1 MLSLAHYKHKTITTM
16 DKKEI
21 LTNAL
26 TQREE
31 EILGYQINIDNYTIA
46 IELAKEDADLA
57 PFVQQLHELL
67 SSSILEQKKAKIM
80 LQVIQKQIEEL

>member
-1 MLSLAHYKHKTITTM
+1 M

-57 PFVQQLHELL
+57 PFVQQLNELL

-80 LQVIQKQIEEL
+80 LQVIQQQLEEL

>member
-1 MLSLAHYKHKTITTM
+1 MN
-16 DKKEI
+16 KKEI

-46 IELAKEDADLA
+46 IELAKEDTDLA
-57 PFVQQLHELL
+57 PFVQQLQDLL

-80 LQVIQKQIEEL
+80 LQVIQQQLEEL